1 MCIITEKKIQGSA
14 CFGVSVSI
22 GNIIVFCE

>member
-1 MCIITEKKIQGSA
+1 MCIITEKKIQSSA
-14 CFGVSVSI
+14 CFSISVSI

>member
-1 MCIITEKKIQGSA
+1 MRIITEKKIQSSA
-14 CFGVSVSI
+14 CFSVSVSI